1 MPARPPTPA
10 EPLRLPRALRE
21 FLREEAAGGGA
32 LLVAAALALA
42 WANSPWRASYE
53 NFWATRL
60 TVAFG
65 RFGLDLDLRHWVN
78 QGAMAVFFLVVGLEI
93 KRELAAGALREWRQ
107 AALPVVAAAGGM
119 VVPALIYAA
128 VNAGRPGAAGWGIP
142 MATDI
147 AFALGV
153 LALLGPRVP
162 AGLKVFLLALAVVDD
177 VGSIVVVAVFYAGE
191 VRPGALLVAAA
202 LVLLVVAMRRLR
214 IWWLPPYVAV
224 GLGLW
229 LALVAAGVN
238 AALAGAVM
246 GLLAPAGPLLPPGSV
261 GGVGAELDTDP
272 GPARLREVM
281 WQARGTVSLAER
293 LQHDLHPLSAFLVV
307 PVFALAN
314 AGVRLDAAGLTGG
327 GATAVLLGVLGGRVA
342 GKPVGIL
349 AAAWLAIRLGV
360 ATLPAGGGW
369 RHLAGAAT
377 VAGVGLTVPLFVA
390 DLAFGPRAF
399 QAPVR
404 LGLLAATLL
413 AGGAGWLL
421 LRTARSTR
429 T

>member
-21 FLREEAAGGGA
+21 FLDEEAAGGGA

-42 WANSPWRASYE
+42 WANSPWRAGYE
-53 NFWATRL
+53 TLWTTRL
-60 TVAFG
+60 TVALG
-65 RFGLDLDLRHWVN
+65 RFGLDLDLRHWVSE
-78 QGAMAVFFLVVGLEI
+78 GAMAVFFLVVGVEI
-93 KRELAAGALREWRQ
+93 KRELTAGALRQWRQ
-107 AALPVVAAAGGM
+107 ATLPVVAAAGGM
-119 VVPALIYAA
+119 AVPALIYAA
-128 VNAGRPGAAGWGIP
+128 VNAGRPGAAGWGVP

-162 AGLKVFLLALAVVDD
+162 AELKVFLLALAVVDD

-191 VRPGALLVAAA
+191 VRLGALLAAAA

-214 IWWLPPYVAV
+214 VWWAPPYVAA

-246 GLLAPAGPLLPPGSV
+246 GLLAPARGEP
-261 GGVGAELDTDP
+261 DT
-272 GPARLREVM
+272 
-281 WQARGTVSLAER
+281 ER
-293 LQHDLHPLSAFLVV
+293 LEHGLHPLSAFVVV

-314 AGVRLDAAGLTGG
+314 TGVHLDAAGLAGG
-327 GATAVLLGVLGGRVA
+327 GATAVLLGVLVGRVA

-349 AAAWLAIRLGV
+349 AAAWLAVRLGV
-360 ATLPAGGGW
+360 ATLPAGSGW

-404 LGLLAATLL
+404 LGLVAATLV
-413 AGGAGWLL
+413 AGAAGWLL
-421 LRTARSTR
+421 LRTKDTR
-429 T
+429 ALPPRPP

>member
-107 AALPVVAAAGGM
+107 AALPVVAAAGGL

-191 VRPGALLVAAA
+191 GRPGALLAAA
-202 LVLLVVAMRRLR
+202 VRGGRPGPVAGAGRRR
-214 IWWLPPYVAV
+214 RERGPGRRGDGAARPGRPPAAPR
-224 GLGLW
+224 LGRRRRGR
-229 LALVAAGVN
+229 AGHRPRTGPAAGGDVAGQGHGLARR
-238 AALAGAVM
+238 AAAARP
-246 GLLAPAGPLLPPGSV
+246 APAERVPGGTRVRPGQRRRPPGR
-261 GGVGAELDTDP
+261 GGADRRGPHPRPRPGA
-272 GPARLREVM
+272 RR
-281 WQARGTVSLAER
+281 ARGPPA
-293 LQHDLHPLSAFLVV
+293 SA
-307 PVFALAN
+307 
-314 AGVRLDAAGLTGG
+314 R
-327 GATAVLLGVLGGRVA
+327 
-342 GKPVGIL
+342 
-349 AAAWLAIRLGV
+349 
-360 ATLPAGGGW
+360 
-369 RHLAGAAT
+369 
-377 VAGVGLTVPLFVA
+377 
-390 DLAFGPRAF
+390 
-399 QAPVR
+399 
-404 LGLLAATLL
+404 
-413 AGGAGWLL
+413 
-421 LRTARSTR
+421 
-429 T
+429 